1 MSVAHKRM
9 QIFTGNANPDLAASI
24 AKYLDTRLCDST
36 INRFSDG
43 EIQVRIG
50 ETVRG
55 SNVFLVQPV
64 CHPVNDNL
72 MELLIM
78 IDAVRRASAKH
89 IAAVIPYYGYARQ
102 DRKLQPRDPITA
114 KLMANLITAA
124 GADRV
129 LTIDLHAGQIQGF
142 FDIPVDNLFGIPILA
157 QYCNSQ
163 GINGSDAVV
172 VSPDVGG
179 VARAR
184 TLAERLDT
192 SFAIIDKRR
201 PRPNVAEV
209 LNIIGDVKDKTAI
222 IIDDMIDTAGTVAE
236 GAKALIQR
244 GATKV
249 YACCTHP
256 VLSGPAIS
264 RLEEAPIEQVIVT
277 DTIPLP
283 PEKQIPKIKV
293 LSVSGLLAEAI
304 KRIYEQLSVSRLFD
318 Y

>member
-24 AKYLDTRLCDST
+24 ANHLDTRLCDST

-55 SNVFLVQPV
+55 SNVFLVQPI

-78 IDAVRRASAKH
+78 IDAVRRASAEH

-114 KLMANLITAA
+114 KLLANLITAA

-163 GINGSDAVV
+163 GINGADAVV

-184 TLAERLDT
+184 TLAERLNT

-209 LNIIGDVKDKTAI
+209 LNIIGDVKDKRAI

-264 RLEEAPIEQVIVT
+264 RLQEAPIEQVIVT

-283 PEKQIPKIKV
+283 PEKQIPKIKI
-293 LSVSGLLAEAI
+293 LSISGLLAEAI

>member
-114 KLMANLITAA
+114 KLLANLITAA